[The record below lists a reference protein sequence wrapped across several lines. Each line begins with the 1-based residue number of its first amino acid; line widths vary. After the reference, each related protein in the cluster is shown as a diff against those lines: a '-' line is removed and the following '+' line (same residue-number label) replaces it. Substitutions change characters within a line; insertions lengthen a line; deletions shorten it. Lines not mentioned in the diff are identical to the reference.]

1 MWGHLFGLIGQ
12 MGPMRPNTDTGLST
26 IVLLG
31 LLIAIV
37 SLIFM
42 FYYFPKLERVRASG
56 SLLPEVKR
64 LEQES
69 PPEGESKGSPE
80 ALDVALRLLEP
91 DERRIVEALLKS
103 GGSMLQKDI
112 SYQLEISRVKTHRT
126 LVNLIKRGVVSAE
139 KYYNTNRI
147 ELADW
152 LKE

>member
-12 MGPMRPNTDTGLST
+12 MGPMRPNTDTSLST
-26 IVLLG
+26 TVLLG

-103 GGSMLQKDI
+103 GGLDAP
-112 SYQLEISRVKTHRT
+112 EGH
-126 LVNLIKRGVVSAE
+126 LIPA
-139 KYYNTNRI
+139 
-147 ELADW
+147 
-152 LKE
+152 

>member
-1 MWGHLFGLIGQ
+1 M
-12 MGPMRPNTDTGLST
+12 DTGLST
-26 IVLLG
+26 IILLG

-37 SLIFM
+37 SLVFM
-42 FYYFPKLERVRASG
+42 FYYFPTLERVRASG
-56 SLLPEVKR
+56 SLRPEIER
-64 LEQES
+64 IEQES
-69 PPEGESKGSPE
+69 PPEEKMKESPE

-126 LVNLIKRGVVSAE
+126 LVKLIKRGVVSAE
-139 KYYNTNRI
+139 KHYNTNRI

-152 LKE
+152 LKD